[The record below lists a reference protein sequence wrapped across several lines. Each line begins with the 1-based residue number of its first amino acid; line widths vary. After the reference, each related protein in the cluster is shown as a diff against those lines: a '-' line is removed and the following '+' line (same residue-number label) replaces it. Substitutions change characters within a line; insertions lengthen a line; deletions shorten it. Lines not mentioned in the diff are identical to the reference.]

1 MQRTAVLAPI
11 DRSFVSEVA
20 ALAKEGKRLSDSYSD
35 LTEQMLLFSLDFK
48 RLWDKAQKLD
58 GGERGEHHNH
68 LRDAL
73 AQVIETSDKSIR
85 SRWIMI
91 GSHAKKLIN
100 LKDSLPPYRDS
111 LYEVALALE
120 DEKPVTQW
128 VKQKQI
134 TADSSFREIK
144 SLRGPKKRRKQKS
157 TKSPG
162 QSRLARQRFPATIT
176 LSFETFDAA
185 AEVLRTLLLTEAV
198 EFKLSADKA
207 FDHAIREKLQHDSD
221 YKKAKSHFS

>member
-1 MQRTAVLAPI
+1 MSRTAILAPM
-11 DRSFVSEVA
+11 DRSFLHEVA
-20 ALAKEGKRLSDSYSD
+20 ALSKEGGKLSEAYS
-35 LTEQMLLFSLDFK
+35 LLAERMLLFAQDFK

-58 GGERGEHHNH
+58 GVDNGEHQKH
-68 LRDAL
+68 LKDAL
-73 AQVIETSDKSIR
+73 ARVIETSDKSIR

-100 LKDSLPPYRDS
+100 LKDNLPPYRDS
-111 LYEVALALE
+111 LYEIALALE

-144 SLRGPKKRRKQKS
+144 SLRGPKKRRKQKT
-157 TKSPG
+157 TKPPAP
-162 QSRLARQRFPATIT
+162 SRAVRRSFSATVT
-176 LSFETFDAA
+176 LSFETFNAA
-185 AEVLRTLLLTEAV
+185 AEALQALLLSDTV
-198 EFKLSADKA
+198 DFKLSADRA
-207 FDHAIREKLQHDSD
+207 FEHAIREKLQDDSD